1 MVLFLKHVVFNGI
14 LDLYQCPILGPVGT
28 FTELLT
34 CSIGLCKIATVSLNT
49 SPSVNL
55 QTNACDHAS
64 LV

>member
-34 CSIGLCKIATVSLNT
+34 CSIGLCKIATVSKYIALRQPPNKC
-49 SPSVNL
+49 L
-55 QTNACDHAS
+55 
-64 LV
+64 